1 MGYAL
6 AAAARGRGADVI
18 LVSGPTGL
26 KPPAGV
32 EVVHVTTAAEMHQAV
47 MKEAGTAAV
56 VIMAAAV
63 ADYAPDAA
71 ATQKIHKDQDTMTL
85 TLVRTPDIIGE
96 LGRRRAGQGTPLLVG
111 FAAETTDVS
120 AQARKKLRAKGVDTG

>member
-1 MGYAL
+1 MRLQPPRA
-6 AAAARGRGADVI
+6 GRGADVI
-18 LVSGPTGL
+18 LVSGPTAL

-71 ATQKIHKDQDTMTL
+71 ADAEDSQGSGHDDA
-85 TLVRTPDIIGE
+85 D
-96 LGRRRAGQGTPLLVG
+96 AGPH
-111 FAAETTDVS
+111 
-120 AQARKKLRAKGVDTG
+120 ARYHW